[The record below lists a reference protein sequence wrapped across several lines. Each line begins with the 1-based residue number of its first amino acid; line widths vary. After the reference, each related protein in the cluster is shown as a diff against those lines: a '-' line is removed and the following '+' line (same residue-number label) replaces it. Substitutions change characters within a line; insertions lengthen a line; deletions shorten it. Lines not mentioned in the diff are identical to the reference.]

1 MNISEWFIKR
11 PVATT
16 LLQVAIILF
25 GIVGYRA
32 LPVSDLPAVD
42 FPTLQVGAGLP
53 GASPETMAASVATPL
68 EKQFS
73 AIAGISSISSSS
85 TQGNTN
91 ITLQFNLDRSID
103 AAAQDVQAAIAKAAR
118 QLPPDMPTPPSY
130 QKVNPADEPIMF
142 LNLKSETLP
151 LSQLNE
157 YAETLIGQRISM
169 VSGVAQVNIG
179 GPRKFA
185 VRVDVDP
192 HVLAARAIGIDELA
206 GSVSAANANRPTGTL
221 YGPDR
226 SFTVKT
232 EGQLTNAAAFRSLI
246 VAYRGGRPVR
256 LDEVAHVFDG
266 VENDK
271 TASWYNGT
279 PTIFMAIWRQPGV
292 NTVATVDAIK
302 ALIPQLQAQLPASV
316 ELLIRNDRSR
326 SIRDSI
332 HDIKFTLL
340 LTVGLVILVIFLFL
354 RNISATIIPSLALPA
369 SIVGTFAVMYLLGY
383 SLNNLSLMA
392 LTLSVG
398 FVVDDAIVMLEN
410 VVRHMEKGEN
420 AMAAALRGSREIAF
434 TIVSMT
440 LSLAAVFIP
449 VLFMGG
455 VVGRLLHEFAVTIGV
470 AILVSGFVS
479 ISLTPMLSA
488 RFLKSPRE
496 IRHGGMYMA
505 TERAFDASRA
515 AYGWLLRQAMTH
527 HATTMVISGA
537 LLAATVWCFMRIPM
551 GFIPSEDVGQI
562 QAQLE
567 TIQGIG
573 FESNVAHI
581 TKVSDVLREDPNVL
595 TVTSN
600 IGFGP
605 GGGAGGGRAQIE
617 LKPRADRTLTADQVI
632 DALRPKMN
640 TIPGVRVFLQ
650 NPPVINI
657 GGRQARAQ
665 YQFTLQSGSTKDL
678 YEFAPLLEQ
687 RLRDIPGLIDVSTDL
702 QLVNPQA
709 NVSLDRNRI
718 AALGLTADQLEVA
731 LANAFSTRQV
741 STIFA
746 PTNQYQ
752 VIMRVRPEDQIDPSA
767 LSLLYLKTSRQAGST
782 SLPANQAVGATTPTG
797 LVPLSS
803 VTQVEYGVGP
813 LSVNHT
819 GQMPSVTLSFNVQSG
834 VALGDAVARVE
845 EAARSVLPATI
856 GTSFQGTA
864 QAFRDST
871 KGLGI
876 ILLMAIFLIYVVL
889 GILYESF
896 IHPLTILSGMPS
908 AGLGA
913 LVTLMI
919 FHVDLNLYAF
929 VGVIMLVGLVKKN
942 GIMMI
947 DFAIETQR
955 EEGKTPAEAM
965 YEACLVRFRPI
976 MMTTMA
982 ALVGTLPIALG
993 WGAGAES
1000 RRPLGLAVVG
1010 GLVVSQTLTLFIT
1023 PVFYLYMEAL
1033 GDWVRGRRHVIAV
1046 SFEPSIVRNGRASA
1060 GH

>member
-1 MNISEWFIKR
+1 MNISEGFIKR

-25 GIVGYRA
+25 GVVSYRA

-42 FPTLQVGAGLP
+42 FPTLQVSAGLP

-130 QKVNPADEPIMF
+130 QKVNPADEPVLF

-151 LSQLNE
+151 LSQINE

-192 HVLAARAIGIDELA
+192 HELAARAIGIDELA
-206 GSVSAANANRPTGTL
+206 QSVSAANANRPTGTL

-246 VAYRGGRPVR
+246 IAYRGGRPVR

-279 PTIFMAIWRQPGV
+279 PSIFMAIWRQPGA
-292 NTVATVDAIK
+292 NTVAVVDAIK
-302 ALIPQLQAQLPASV
+302 ALLPQLQAQLPASV
-316 ELLIRNDRSR
+316 ELLVRNDRSR

-340 LTVGLVILVIFLFL
+340 LTVALVILVIFLFL

-410 VVRHMEKGEN
+410 IVRHMENGEN
-420 AMAAALRGSREIAF
+420 AMDAAIKGSREIAF

-479 ISLTPMLSA
+479 ISLTPMLCGA
-488 RFLKSPRE
+488 VPQV
-496 IRHGGMYMA
+496 
-505 TERAFDASRA
+505 ASR
-515 AYGWLLRQAMTH
+515 
-527 HATTMVISGA
+527 
-537 LLAATVWCFMRIPM
+537 
-551 GFIPSEDVGQI
+551 D
-562 QAQLE
+562 
-567 TIQGIG
+567 
-573 FESNVAHI
+573 
-581 TKVSDVLREDPNVL
+581 
-595 TVTSN
+595 
-600 IGFGP
+600 
-605 GGGAGGGRAQIE
+605 
-617 LKPRADRTLTADQVI
+617 
-632 DALRPKMN
+632 
-640 TIPGVRVFLQ
+640 
-650 NPPVINI
+650 
-657 GGRQARAQ
+657 
-665 YQFTLQSGSTKDL
+665 
-678 YEFAPLLEQ
+678 
-687 RLRDIPGLIDVSTDL
+687 
-702 QLVNPQA
+702 
-709 NVSLDRNRI
+709 
-718 AALGLTADQLEVA
+718 
-731 LANAFSTRQV
+731 
-741 STIFA
+741 
-746 PTNQYQ
+746 
-752 VIMRVRPEDQIDPSA
+752 SA
-767 LSLLYLKTSRQAGST
+767 
-782 SLPANQAVGATTPTG
+782 
-797 LVPLSS
+797 
-803 VTQVEYGVGP
+803 
-813 LSVNHT
+813 
-819 GQMPSVTLSFNVQSG
+819 
-834 VALGDAVARVE
+834 
-845 EAARSVLPATI
+845 
-856 GTSFQGTA
+856 
-864 QAFRDST
+864 
-871 KGLGI
+871 
-876 ILLMAIFLIYVVL
+876 
-889 GILYESF
+889 
-896 IHPLTILSGMPS
+896 
-908 AGLGA
+908 
-913 LVTLMI
+913 
-919 FHVDLNLYAF
+919 
-929 VGVIMLVGLVKKN
+929 
-942 GIMMI
+942 
-947 DFAIETQR
+947 
-955 EEGKTPAEAM
+955 
-965 YEACLVRFRPI
+965 
-976 MMTTMA
+976 
-982 ALVGTLPIALG
+982 
-993 WGAGAES
+993 
-1000 RRPLGLAVVG
+1000 
-1010 GLVVSQTLTLFIT
+1010 
-1023 PVFYLYMEAL
+1023 
-1033 GDWVRGRRHVIAV
+1033 RRHVH
-1046 SFEPSIVRNGRASA
+1046 